1 MRESYNHPNVP
12 ALNVFDI
19 SPEVMTQI
27 YQIIQYSPIICCSF
41 RSTAFPVPN
50 HLFKPALWNFCP
62 PPDSERTFGHFPLHI
77 IQTDYFL

>member
-41 RSTAFPVPN
+41 S
-50 HLFKPALWNFCP
+50 PALSLSFHDSISGPKP
-62 PPDSERTFGHFPLHI
+62 PI
-77 IQTDYFL
+77 